1 MFEEFLPMEIWGS
14 LSLPITFLCD
24 YCLLY
29 ISHLLPFLVRIKS
42 QGKVSQVAR
51 TKHLALVTITK
62 EGYEKNKI
70 WGRKAEWQSLYRMRT
85 DHSAVCRG
93 EDQWG
98 CDWNLFNHKEILCK
112 AEGNPGILAREYHLK
127 VQTCKI
133 RTWK

>member
-1 MFEEFLPMEIWGS
+1 
-14 LSLPITFLCD
+14 
-24 YCLLY
+24 
-29 ISHLLPFLVRIKS
+29 VRIKS

-93 EDQWG
+93 KTNGDVIETYLITKRSRVKWR
-98 CDWNLFNHKEILCK
+98 EIL
-112 AEGNPGILAREYHLK
+112 EYLK
-127 VQTCKI
+127 ESTI
-133 RTWK
+133 